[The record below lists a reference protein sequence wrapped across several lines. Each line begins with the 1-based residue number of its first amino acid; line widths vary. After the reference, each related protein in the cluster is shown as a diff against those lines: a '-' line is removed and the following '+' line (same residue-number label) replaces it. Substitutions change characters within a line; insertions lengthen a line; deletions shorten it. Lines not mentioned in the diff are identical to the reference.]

1 MKNAES
7 RNLPPDNRREP
18 ETVISGGK
26 QSPGELALTTSPKP
40 RFTPPVGAHKSRI
53 YLGKRLFDVTGAL
66 VLAIVSLPVFVAVA
80 VAIRL
85 TGSPIF
91 YSHNRVGLGRRT
103 FRCYKFRTMVPNA
116 QEVLQEL
123 LHRDSRALQ
132 EWRENH
138 KLRNDPRITRMGNFL
153 RTTSLDEIPQLWNVL
168 KGDMSLV
175 GPRPVVPDELERY
188 GNRAQRYT
196 TVRPGMSG
204 LWQVSGRS
212 NLTYSRRVS
221 LDMLYIRRQNVALD
235 LWVLWRTIFVVFD
248 RGGSY

>member
-1 MKNAES
+1 MQQEDPLIKPSEA
-7 RNLPPDNRREP
+7 RFDG
-18 ETVISGGK
+18 ETQLRSSK
-26 QSPGELALTTSPKP
+26 QSAGELAIGARSGM
-40 RFTPPVGAHKSRI
+40 PVRQSASATGYKG
-53 YLGKRLFDVTGAL
+53 YLGKRIFDIVGAVCLGLF
-66 VLAIVSLPVFVAVA
+66 SLPVILVIA

-85 TGSPIF
+85 TGSPVF
-91 YSHNRVGLGRRT
+91 FSHTRVGLGRRH

-116 QEVLQEL
+116 QAVLQEL
-123 LHRDSRALQ
+123 LHTDSRALQ

-138 KLRNDPRITRMGNFL
+138 KLRNDPRITRLGNFL

-188 GNRAQRYT
+188 GNRAQNYV
-196 TVRPGMSG
+196 TVRPGMTG

-221 LDMLYIRRQNVALD
+221 LDMLYIRSQSSALD